1 MKGPQNPII
10 QRLEA
15 LKSFDLPRIEKA
27 SKPDQFKARASKPF
41 PFEEKSS
48 MQPES
53 SRLAQTPKGWGS
65 PKKLDG
71 NLVAAKPALY
81 CISMI
86 QQRQRHSQAMKLS
99 RQIERRD
106 LEKGF
111 VER

>member
-53 SRLAQTPKGWGS
+53 SGGQPENKAVTGNVGRFKAGKKGCKAGLNSQLPRVTP
-65 PKKLDG
+65 
-71 NLVAAKPALY
+71 
-81 CISMI
+81 
-86 QQRQRHSQAMKLS
+86 S
-99 RQIERRD
+99 RRSAIAD
-106 LEKGF
+106 
-111 VER
+111 